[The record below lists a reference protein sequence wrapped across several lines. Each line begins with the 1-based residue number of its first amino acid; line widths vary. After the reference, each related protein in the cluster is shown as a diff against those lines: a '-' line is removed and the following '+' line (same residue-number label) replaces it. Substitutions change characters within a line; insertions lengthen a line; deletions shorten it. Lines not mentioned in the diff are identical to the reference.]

1 MASVTLKNLTKRF
14 GKVTAVNRANL
25 EIRDGEFIILLGPSG
40 CGKSTMLYSIAG
52 LEDITEGEIYIGERL
67 MNRVPPKAR
76 NIAMV
81 FQDYALYPHMNV
93 YDNMAFGLKLRKVS
107 RQEIERRVHE
117 AAALL
122 GIGHLLQRRPREL
135 SGGQRQRVA
144 LGRAIVREPD
154 VFLMDEPLSNLD
166 AILRVQMRAEI
177 SKLHQRLQT
186 TFIYVTHDQVE
197 AMTMGDRIVVLK
209 DGVIQQVGTPQEVYA
224 HPANVFVAGFIGT
237 PSMNF
242 MTGRLTPHGG
252 TLAFD
257 MGTFRVPLPCT
268 SADAAGR
275 YADRAVIAGVRP
287 SAIQVLPAGGA
298 DGVKPPEAGVV
309 AAKVDVVE
317 PMGDVAYIF
326 ADVGGQSFTVRVDP
340 TALPNVG
347 QVVPLRLDGAVL
359 HLFDAETQQ
368 AIAGPTPEPAA
379 AISRQ

>member
-1 MASVTLKNLTKRF
+1 MAGVTLKNLTKRF

-93 YDNMAFGLKLRKVS
+93 YDNMAFGLKLRKAS

-257 MGTFRVPLPCT
+257 AGTFRVPLPRT
-268 SADAAGR
+268 SAEAAAR

-287 SAIQVLPAGGA
+287 STIHVLPSGST
-298 DGVKPPEAGVV
+298 DGVKPPEGGVV

-340 TALPNVG
+340 TALPVVG
-347 QVVPLRLDGAVL
+347 QVVPLRLDGAAL

-368 AIAGPTPEPAA
+368 AIASPTREPAA
-379 AISRQ
+379 TVSRQ

>member
-1 MASVTLKNLTKRF
+1 
-14 GKVTAVNRANL
+14 
-25 EIRDGEFIILLGPSG
+25 
-40 CGKSTMLYSIAG
+40 
-52 LEDITEGEIYIGERL
+52 
-67 MNRVPPKAR
+67 
-76 NIAMV
+76 
-81 FQDYALYPHMNV
+81 
-93 YDNMAFGLKLRKVS
+93 
-107 RQEIERRVHE
+107 
-117 AAALL
+117 
-122 GIGHLLQRRPREL
+122 
-135 SGGQRQRVA
+135 
-144 LGRAIVREPD
+144 
-154 VFLMDEPLSNLD
+154 
-166 AILRVQMRAEI
+166 MRAEI

-242 MTGRLTPHGG
+242 MTGMLTLHDG

-257 MGTFRVPLPCT
+257 TGTFRVLLPRA
-268 SADAAGR
+268 SAGATDG

-287 SAIQVLPAGGA
+287 SAIQVLPSGGTN
-298 DGVKPPEAGVV
+298 GVEPPEASVV

-326 ADVGGQSFTVRVDP
+326 TDVGGQTFTVRVDP

-347 QVVPLRLDGAVL
+347 QVVLLCLDGAAL

-368 AIAGPTPEPAA
+368 AIASPTRELTA
-379 AISRQ
+379 AIGRQ

>member
-1 MASVTLKNLTKRF
+1 MASVTLKNVTKRF

-93 YDNMAFGLKLRKVS
+93 YDNMAFGLKLRKAS

-122 GIGHLLQRRPREL
+122 GIGHLLRRRPREL

-257 MGTFRVPLPCT
+257 TGTFRVPLPRT
-268 SADAAGR
+268 SAEAAGR

-287 SAIQVLPAGGA
+287 SAIQVLPSGGA
-298 DGVKPPEAGVV
+298 DGVKPPDTGVV

-317 PMGDVAYIF
+317 PMGDVAYVF

-340 TALPNVG
+340 TALPVVG
-347 QVVPLRLDGAVL
+347 QVVPLRLDGAAL

-368 AIAGPTPEPAA
+368 AIASPTREPVAT
-379 AISRQ
+379 ISRQ